1 MNALIIAG
9 AGTSVELGVPGMAG
23 LAEEFIEHSI
33 RWDIEPKIVNQIL
46 GRTLDI
52 EHLIEELDHICTAR
66 GSLQTIGE
74 NSLQLDRYDKV
85 RAEVEWFIQHA
96 AERVLPR
103 EAALMWGGTLRACC
117 HLNLTIVTTNYDR
130 AIELA
135 ANAEGVR
142 LDDGFGDFDQRET
155 AVWQGFGRSPDQ
167 LTLAKIHGS
176 TDWYSEGDNRR
187 PMKLR
192 HPMPLFGR
200 AELQLP
206 DGSRLGSALILP
218 SREKL
223 LTRDP
228 YPRLSQAFLNAA
240 DTCGFAVIIG
250 SSLRDHHL
258 RGAAQAIANR
268 VPTFVV
274 NPSGTTLEIDNVT
287 AIAKNASSFLIG
299 ILPAALASSDPVK
312 RLLSIRTNK
321 KYAYNGSS
329 LHALRIAL
337 DNGEETS
344 SRCRAV
350 EQLVEDGL
358 VLDTHWM
365 GQLLECSDPHVARYA
380 LGFIL
385 QSPQQDELLKLAA
398 SSIHVEKNAAFLEDL
413 SILREMTTTKVAG

>member
-1 MNALIIAG
+1 MNVLIIAG

-23 LAEEFIEHSI
+23 LAEEFIDHS
-33 RWDIEPKIVNQIL
+33 RQWDIEPSIVDQIL
-46 GRTLDI
+46 GRTPDI

-66 GSLQTIGE
+66 GSLQAIGE
-74 NSLQLDRYDKV
+74 NNLKFERYDKV

-103 EAALMWGGTLRACC
+103 EAALMWGGTLRASC

-135 ANAEGVR
+135 ANAERVR

-155 AVWQGFGRSPDQ
+155 AAWRGFGRSSGQ

-176 TDWYSEGDNRR
+176 TDWYSEGDSGS
-187 PMKLR
+187 PTKLR

-228 YPRLSQAFLNAA
+228 YPRLSQAFLNAC
-240 DTCGFAVIIG
+240 DTCELAVIIG

-258 RGAAQAIANR
+258 RGAAQSIANR
-268 VPTFVV
+268 APTFVV
-274 NPSGTTLEIDNVT
+274 NPSGTAQGIVNAS

-312 RLLSIRTNK
+312 WLESIGSNK
-321 KYAYNGSS
+321 SAHNGSS
-329 LHALRIAL
+329 LHSLRAAL
-337 DNGEETS
+337 DDDEETFA
-344 SRCRAV
+344 RCRAV
-350 EQLVEDGL
+350 EQLVEEGL

-380 LGFIL
+380 LGLIA

-398 SSIHVEKNAAFLEDL
+398 SSVHVESNAAFSEDF
-413 SILREMTTTKVAG
+413 SILKEMTAAKVAG

>member
-1 MNALIIAG
+1 MNVLIIAG

-23 LAEEFIEHSI
+23 LAEEFIEHS
-33 RWDIEPKIVNQIL
+33 RQWDIEPSIVDQIL
-46 GRTLDI
+46 GKTPDI

-66 GSLQTIGE
+66 GSLQAIGE
-74 NSLQLDRYDKV
+74 NNLQFDRYDKV

-103 EAALMWGGTLRACC
+103 EAALMWGGTLRSCC
-117 HLNLTIVTTNYDR
+117 QLNLTIVTTNYDR
-130 AIELA
+130 AIEIA
-135 ANAEGVR
+135 ANAENVR
-142 LDDGFGDFDQRET
+142 LDDGFGAFDQRET
-155 AVWQGFGRSPDQ
+155 AAWQGFGRNPDQ

-176 TDWYSEGDNRR
+176 TDWYSEGDSGR

-228 YPRLSQAFLNAA
+228 YPRLSQAFLNAG
-240 DTCGFAVIIG
+240 DTCDLAVIIG

-258 RGAAQAIANR
+258 RGAAQAIAKR

-274 NPSGTTLEIDNVT
+274 NPSGTAQGIDNAT

-299 ILPAALASSDPVK
+299 ILPAALTSSDPIK
-312 RLLSIRTNK
+312 WLSSIRNNK
-321 KYAYNGSS
+321 SAYNGSS
-329 LHALRIAL
+329 LYALRIAI
-337 DNGEETS
+337 DDDEETS

-350 EQLVEDGL
+350 EQLVEESL

-365 GQLLECSDPHVARYA
+365 GQLLKCPNPDVARYA
-380 LGFIL
+380 LGLIL
-385 QSPQQDELLKLAA
+385 SSPQQNELLKLAA
-398 SSIHVEKNAAFLEDL
+398 SSIHAERNPAFLEDL
-413 SILREMTTTKVAG
+413 NILRKMTADKVAD